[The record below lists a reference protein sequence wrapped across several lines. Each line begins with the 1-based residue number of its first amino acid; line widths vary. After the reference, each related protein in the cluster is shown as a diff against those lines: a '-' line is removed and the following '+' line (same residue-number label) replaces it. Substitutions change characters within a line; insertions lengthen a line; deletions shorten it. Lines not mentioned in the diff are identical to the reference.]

1 MGVSKES
8 SANQNLDMDKK
19 VVFGIAAVLAV
30 VTVAVVVA
38 VLVTGTEV
46 TSKPQN
52 ETESTSNKTLEIKEG
67 PLTGSTGP
75 PGPNTGPEG
84 PGSRGPST
92 GPPTEPGSTA
102 GPFTGSSAGPS
113 TGPTAGPS
121 AGPFPEISTG
131 PTAGPY
137 DRPPQEVFMQTNNG
151 FHGGGVI
158 KAGNEVQ
165 KVIGY
170 DIVGKHADGVNKTL
184 RMETLAGASVSGD
197 VLQLGEIS
205 YERHTISPDIP
216 NGSKLRP
223 GLYASRL
230 GGDITTGWYDEAAET
245 KLGDSMGI
253 LSFSYKGPTFVGVKL
268 VGDTYVPA
276 GEESTRVNTTDG
288 AAEVKWASPGYQS
301 PNWKP
306 SRLDREE
313 NMNGQG
319 HFTIITSSG
328 NREYFTELVHLDEMV
343 EVDAGVAVRFAH
355 LPSPLASEGP

>member
-75 PGPNTGPEG
+75 PGPTDGPSTGPEG
-84 PGSRGPST
+84 PGSSGPST
-92 GPPTEPGSTA
+92 GPTAGPGSTA
-102 GPFTGSSAGPS
+102 GPFTGPTPAGPFPTLS
-113 TGPTAGPS
+113 TGPTAGP
-121 AGPFPEISTG
+121 
-131 PTAGPY
+131 
-137 DRPPQEVFMQTNNG
+137 PQEIFMQTNNG
-151 FHGGGVI
+151 FHGGVVI
-158 KAGNEVQ
+158 KVGNEVQ

-170 DIVGKHADGVNKTL
+170 DIVGKHAVGVNKTL
-184 RMETLAGASVSGD
+184 RMETLAGTSVSGD

-216 NGSKLRP
+216 SGSKLRP

-230 GGDITTGWYDEAAET
+230 GGDLTTGWYDEAAET

-276 GEESTRVNTTDG
+276 GEDSTRVNTTDG

-306 SRLDREE
+306 SKLDPEE

-328 NREYFTELVHLDEMV
+328 NREYFTEFVLLDEMV

-355 LPSPLASEGP
+355 SPSPLAIEGP

>member
-75 PGPNTGPEG
+75 PGPTDGPSTDGPNTGPEG
-84 PGSRGPST
+84 PGSSGPST
-92 GPPTEPGSTA
+92 GPPQ
-102 GPFTGSSAGPS
+102 
-113 TGPTAGPS
+113 
-121 AGPFPEISTG
+121 EI
-131 PTAGPY
+131 
-137 DRPPQEVFMQTNNG
+137 FMQTNNG
-151 FHGGGVI
+151 FHGGVVI
-158 KAGNEVQ
+158 KVGNEVQ

-170 DIVGKHADGVNKTL
+170 DIVGKHAVGVNKTL
-184 RMETLAGASVSGD
+184 RMETLAGTSVSGD

-288 AAEVKWASPGYQS
+288 A
-301 PNWKP
+301 
-306 SRLDREE
+306 
-313 NMNGQG
+313 
-319 HFTIITSSG
+319 
-328 NREYFTELVHLDEMV
+328 
-343 EVDAGVAVRFAH
+343 
-355 LPSPLASEGP
+355 

>member
-1 MGVSKES
+1 
-8 SANQNLDMDKK
+8 MDKK

-38 VLVTGTEV
+38 ILVTGKAEEEV
-46 TSKPQN
+46 AHG
-52 ETESTSNKTLEIKEG
+52 NKTRSENNNSADQLIAVVDPGEETTLPGSTANAPSPGSSGPSTGPTVGPGSTAG
-67 PLTGSTGP
+67 PLTGST
-75 PGPNTGPEG
+75 TGH
-84 PGSRGPST
+84 
-92 GPPTEPGSTA
+92 
-102 GPFTGSSAGPS
+102 S
-113 TGPTAGPS
+113 TGPTAGS
-121 AGPFPEISTG
+121 SSTISTG
-131 PTAGPY
+131 PTAGPTAG
-137 DRPPQEVFMQTNNG
+137 PPQEVFVQTNNG
-151 FHGGGVI
+151 FHGGVVI

-170 DIVGKHADGVNKTL
+170 DIVGKHAVGMNKTL

-216 NGSKLRP
+216 SGSKLRP

-230 GGDITTGWYDEAAET
+230 GGETTTGWYDEAAET
-245 KLGDSMGI
+245 KLGRDSMGI
-253 LSFSYKGPTFVGVKL
+253 LAFSYKGPTFVGVKL
-268 VGDTYVPA
+268 VGDTFVPA

-288 AAEVKWASPGYQS
+288 AAEMKWASPGYQR
-301 PNWKP
+301 PNWKQ
-306 SRLDREE
+306 SKLDPEE
-313 NMNGQG
+313 NMNG

-328 NREYFTELVHLDEMV
+328 NKEYFTEFVHLDEMV

>member
-75 PGPNTGPEG
+75 TAG
-84 PGSRGPST
+84 
-92 GPPTEPGSTA
+92 PGSTA
-102 GPFTGSSAGPS
+102 GPFTGPTPAGPFPTLS
-113 TGPTAGPS
+113 TGPTAGP
-121 AGPFPEISTG
+121 
-131 PTAGPY
+131 
-137 DRPPQEVFMQTNNG
+137 PQEIFMQTNNG
-151 FHGGGVI
+151 FHGGVVI
-158 KAGNEVQ
+158 KVGNEVQ

-170 DIVGKHADGVNKTL
+170 DIVGKHAVGVNKTL
-184 RMETLAGASVSGD
+184 RMETLAGTSVSGD

-216 NGSKLRP
+216 SGSKLRP

-230 GGDITTGWYDEAAET
+230 GGDLTTGRYDEAAET

-306 SRLDREE
+306 SKLDPEE

-328 NREYFTELVHLDEMV
+328 NREYFTEFVLLDEMV

-355 LPSPLASEGP
+355 SPSPLAIEGP